1 MFSISSGQFT
11 YSGEITVIAKVAF
24 MIKMVLTI
32 PGFKHV
38 VDEEVVKPDLGFW
51 DRACRSVEL
60 GHHNGQAL
68 ADIIVIIII
77 VIRRKILGG
86 SPLTW
91 AFSSSV
97 WAKYSSAILSA
108 HTRQCSRGRAGLDTS
123 AHLIS
128 ILQSG
133 STRFKKPLTGKT
145 TCGGSSEPPAP
156 LGSAQP
162 SR

>member
-1 MFSISSGQFT
+1 MTGQTGASQPAGPVEYSILSFGYGAMVKVSIIGNGSACSHLLILTTTRLQMKNKFT
-11 YSGEITVIAKVAF
+11 
-24 MIKMVLTI
+24 
-32 PGFKHV
+32 
-38 VDEEVVKPDLGFW
+38 
-51 DRACRSVEL
+51 C
-60 GHHNGQAL
+60 
-68 ADIIVIIII
+68 
-77 VIRRKILGG
+77 
-86 SPLTW
+86 

-97 WAKYSSAILSA
+97 CAKYSSAILSA
-108 HTRQCSRGRAGLDTS
+108 QTLQCSRGRAGLETS

>member
-11 YSGEITVIAKVAF
+11 YSGEVTVIAKF

-51 DRACRSVEL
+51 DRASRPVEL

-77 VIRRKILGG
+77 VIGRKIL
-86 SPLTW
+86 SPGP
-91 AFSSSV
+91 SHR
-97 WAKYSSAILSA
+97 LSGRNTPQRSFPPTLDNA
-108 HTRQCSRGRAGLDTS
+108 PAVEQGWTHRHT
-123 AHLIS
+123 
-128 ILQSG
+128 
-133 STRFKKPLTGKT
+133 
-145 TCGGSSEPPAP
+145 
-156 LGSAQP
+156 
-162 SR
+162 